1 MSIEQALSPIYHKL
15 DELSARILKLEAGE
29 EVKFLEPREITRE
42 QAKAEITL
50 LFKETER
57 ELYYSDIAERLQLDL
72 KLVVE
77 ICDELLEEGVIAFE
91 E

>member
-1 MSIEQALSPIYHKL
+1 M

-29 EVKFLEPREITRE
+29 EVKFLEPREVTFG
-42 QAKAEITL
+42 QAKTEITQI
-50 LFKETER
+50 FKESEG
-57 ELYYSDIAERLQLDL
+57 ELYYSDIAGQLQLDL

-77 ICDELLEEGVIAFE
+77 VCDELLDEGVIAFE